1 MNPDDIKQQLRD
13 AGIPLDGS
21 WGSTEARRVKSP
33 LVERQKKHLS
43 TLEKLLEQQVAAD
56 QERVADLHVA
66 LQRVKRGGGG

>member
-21 WGSTEARRVKSP
+21 WGSTEQRRVKSP
-33 LVERQKKHLS
+33 LVERQKKHLR
-43 TLEKLLEQQVAAD
+43 TLEGLLVQQIEAD